1 MTTMVTWKSFDLSC
15 KIPVQISNAVLNFHP
30 TKKKLIQ
37 KMMMGK
43 DTTQKLF
50 IDESR
55 IWNFSPEK
63 IEAAN
68 VTLYIFNYMSDEN
81 LIKEF
86 WKISDSTPIR
96 DFSKEILVHKDD
108 FIRFVDKKQQKI
120 IIMWFIVVLDNLT
133 RSYS

>member
-1 MTTMVTWKSFDLSC
+1 
-15 KIPVQISNAVLNFHP
+15 
-30 TKKKLIQ
+30 
-37 KMMMGK
+37 MMMGK

-55 IWNFSPEK
+55 IWNFSSEK